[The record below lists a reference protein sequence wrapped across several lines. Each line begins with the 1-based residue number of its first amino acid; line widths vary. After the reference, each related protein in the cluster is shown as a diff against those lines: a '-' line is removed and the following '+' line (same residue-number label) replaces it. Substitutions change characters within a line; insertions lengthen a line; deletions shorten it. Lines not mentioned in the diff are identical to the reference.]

1 MGKREEKFT
10 ASLDTLLAG
19 RQAEPLTARDDEES
33 LDFARK
39 MASLRPVPRPE
50 FKSRL
55 KATLL
60 QKLAENEAH
69 RAERPN
75 WLQALVSRPAYAVAL
90 AAFFIVVIFGGLW
103 ASGVFEPSQAPFTP
117 TVMRVDADTNK
128 ATYNRG
134 EQVTINISLK
144 NITSET
150 LNFTEYPP
158 IVSLMKESDHMAAYT
173 FAAGT
178 QAKSL
183 APGET
188 ATFALTWDQRDARGN
203 LVAAGRYSLELEDL
217 YYQGAI
223 VKLTPVEPVKFRIV

>member
-10 ASLDTLLAG
+10 ENLDKLLAG
-19 RQAEPLTARDDEES
+19 QRSEPLHLRDDEET

-39 MASLRPVPRPE
+39 MASLRPSPRPE

-60 QKLAENEAH
+60 RRLAENEA
-69 RAERPN
+69 RKAARPN
-75 WLQALVSRPAYAVAL
+75 WIQALARRPAYAVAL
-90 AAFFIVVIFGGLW
+90 AALFIVVIFGGLW
-103 ASGVFEPSQAPFTP
+103 ASGVFNPSETPFTP
-117 TVMRVDADTNK
+117 TVIRVDADTGK
-128 ATYNRG
+128 DSYRRG

-150 LNFTEYPP
+150 LNFNEFPP
-158 IVSLMKESDHMAAYT
+158 IVSLMNESDHMAAYT

-178 QAKSL
+178 QGRSL

-188 ATFALTWDQRDARGN
+188 ASFALTWDQRDAQGKQ
-203 LVAAGRYSLELEDL
+203 VAAGRYSLELEDL
-217 YYQGAI
+217 YYQGAV
-223 VKLTPVEPVKFRIV
+223 VKLTPVEPVEFRIV